1 MSSKANSCVAAGQ
14 SASSAAGAGRYP
26 KLPLHWAAEKGEAKV
41 VETLISFGAR
51 VNAKGGIHGKAKG
64 KAIGVSMYFRIC
76 YWSCLPCC
84 CGWLMVMTDT
94 STDRIMVEVIYNTGV
109 E

>member
-1 MSSKANSCVAAGQ
+1 MASSSRDQHLLALIEAGDAARLHSALASLSAGARNAFLAGQ

-51 VNAKGGIHGKAKG
+51 VNAKGGIHE
-64 KAIGVSMYFRIC
+64 
-76 YWSCLPCC
+76 
-84 CGWLMVMTDT
+84 
-94 STDRIMVEVIYNTGV
+94 STPVHLAAGEGHEAVLEILLD
-109 E
+109 